1 MWKTIY
7 DHLIIRQPSVY
18 PALVKT
24 LPLSNPLKSLY
35 ITSIQNPLGSS
46 VLGIEEN
53 TLGFQEFLA
62 TKLAYLLR
70 VQDSDFHID

>member
-1 MWKTIY
+1 MWETIY
-7 DHLIIRQPSVY
+7 DHLITPFVY
-18 PALVKT
+18 PSLVKT
-24 LPLSNPLKSLY
+24 IPYPILSNPY